1 MTITINY
8 RDLGKGIE
16 IVASGT
22 VTGSE
27 IIAEHEEIYNTVNL
41 LRQRYQII
49 DRTNCTEYIVSDA
62 EVKKIAEIDNKAS
75 KTNPNIVIAIVAPT
89 DLQFGISRAWQAYV
103 EESGFLTKIFR
114 DRESAEKWVLENII
128 ET

>member
-1 MTITINY
+1 MTIKINY
-8 RDLGKGIE
+8 LDGRKGIE

-27 IIAEHEEIYNTVNL
+27 IVAEHEEIYNAENII
-41 LRQRYQII
+41 RQRYQII
-49 DRTNCTEYIVSDA
+49 DRTNCTKYVVSDA
-62 EVKKIAEIDNKAS
+62 EVQKIAEIDKQAS
-75 KTNPNIVIAIVAPT
+75 KTNPNIIIAIVAPT

-103 EESGFLTKIFR
+103 AESKFSTKIFR
-114 DRESAEKWVLENII
+114 ERESAEKWVKEEIK